1 MCFDLV
7 LLYFLIF
14 FSSFFPS
21 TIEWYETIFGVF
33 VVTKFWFF
41 GRVEAEDSQGMGAT
55 SQLTVTYR
63 LEIDGCQQ
71 QFDLMF
77 MVKNF
82 IFSLPESETAS
93 IIQGAS
99 AVKVERSSCNY
110 WTYICKIS
118 IQKQTKFS
126 HIALLNIKV
135 NVFQSM
141 SSENYVFACDGK
153 TFNLIRSKV
162 NTPLTQYRFPNLMFE
177 LWKTILAIN
186 SNIIYSKENT
196 PTQTWYLSKKNY
208 VTANKLREKTRD
220 SRHLLLYAYAKK
232 SHLNGLKW
240 DWSNEKL
247 LFFTFFTCFLS
258 FKAFPIK
265 SICFTIQG
273 PNTHI
278 HPL

>member
-1 MCFDLV
+1 
-7 LLYFLIF
+7 
-14 FSSFFPS
+14 
-21 TIEWYETIFGVF
+21 
-33 VVTKFWFF
+33 
-41 GRVEAEDSQGMGAT
+41 MGAT

-220 SRHLLLYAYAKK
+220 SRHLLLYAYAYAYAKK

-247 LFFTFFTCFLS
+247 LFFTFFHLFFVFRS
-258 FKAFPIK
+258 F
-265 SICFTIQG
+265 S
-273 PNTHI
+273 N
-278 HPL
+278 